1 MDEKKVLKALA
12 DAILSYDSAAAEK
25 AAKDAIKAGM
35 DPLKA
40 IEKGLSPAIEEV
52 GEKFEKMEV
61 YLPELM
67 LAADAMRA
75 ATSLLIPLIPK
86 GKAVSKGT
94 VVIGTVQGDIHE
106 IGKNIVSNMLM
117 ANGFNVLDLGVDV
130 KTATFVEEAQKSSAK
145 IIGASALMSSTIGS
159 QKDIV
164 DYLTSMKIRKKHAF
178 MVGGGPTTGQWSKE
192 IGADGWGEDAA
203 TTVKLA
209 NKLVKGK

>member
-12 DAILSYDSAAAEK
+12 DAISSYDSAAAEK
-25 AAKDAIKAGM
+25 AAKDAVKAGM

-75 ATSLLIPLIPK
+75 ATAYLIPLIPK

-117 ANGFNVLDLGVDV
+117 ANGFSVVDLGVDV
-130 KTATFVEEAQKSSAK
+130 KTATFVEEAQKSNAK

>member
-12 DAILSYDSAAAEK
+12 DAISSYDSVAAEK
-25 AAKDAIKAGM
+25 AAKEAIKAGI
-35 DPLKA
+35 DPLEA

-67 LAADAMRA
+67 LAADAMRSA
-75 ATSLLIPLIPK
+75 LSLLIPLIPK
-86 GKAVSKGT
+86 GKAISKGT

-117 ANGFNVLDLGVDV
+117 ANGFSVVDLGVDV
-130 KTATFVEEAQKSSAK
+130 KTATFVEEAQKSNAK

-209 NKLVKGK
+209 NKLIKGK